1 MTSSNADNDNIAI
14 IGCGEIGLA
23 MAAVFANSGRAVSV
37 SDPSKAAR
45 EEAPKRLADYFHEM
59 VAAGMASPGAE
70 SNANRIRIS
79 SELKIDSKSTD
90 MAIECGPEC
99 VETKRK
105 LFEKL
110 RSWGGAGLKI
120 ATTSSA
126 IPVSA
131 IVPREEDRAN
141 CIVAHCANPPTLIRV
156 IEIVPAHGTTESSVE
171 FVSDLLASAG
181 FLPVRLRSEIEG
193 FAFNRLQSALLRE
206 AYRLVEDGI
215 ADVDGIDRLVSDGL
229 GLRWALSGP
238 FETADLNT
246 PGGISAHAKRL
257 GPAYKRIGEEIGE
270 RRPGWSE
277 ALVAEVERQCRA
289 KVSENERPSRVKWR
303 RRSLAKIISA
313 RKAADSAWDRM
324 AGR

>member
-1 MTSSNADNDNIAI
+1 MTSCDADNIAI

-23 MAAVFANSGRAVSV
+23 MAAVFANSGLDVFV

-45 EEAPKRLADYFHEM
+45 ESAPKRLAEYFQEM
-59 VAAGMASPGAE
+59 IAAGLARPGAE
-70 SNANRIRIS
+70 SNAGRIRIS
-79 SELKIDSKSTD
+79 SELKIDSRSTA
-90 MAIECGPEC
+90 MALECGPEA
-99 VETKRK
+99 VASKRR
-105 LFEKL
+105 LFGEL
-110 RSWGGAGLKI
+110 RRWGGANLKI

-131 IVPREEDRAN
+131 IVPRVEDRAN
-141 CIVAHCANPPTLIRV
+141 CLVAHCANPPTMIRV
-156 IEIVPAHGTTESSVE
+156 IEIVPAHGTLESSVE
-171 FVSDLLASAG
+171 YAANLLARAG
-181 FLPVRLRSEIEG
+181 FVPVRLRSEIEG
-193 FAFNRLQSALLRE
+193 FVFNRLQSALLRE

-246 PGGISAHAKRL
+246 PGGISAHANRL

-270 RRPGWSE
+270 KRPGWSE

-289 KVSENERPSRVKWR
+289 KVSENERPERVKWR
-303 RRSLAKIISA
+303 RSSLAKIIAA
-313 RKAADSAWDRM
+313 RRSADSAWSRT
-324 AGR
+324 RKR

>member
-1 MTSSNADNDNIAI
+1 MTSSNADNIAI

-23 MAAVFANSGRAVSV
+23 MAAVFANSGFAVFV
-37 SDPSKAAR
+37 ADPSEAAR
-45 EEAPKRLADYFHEM
+45 EDAPKRLREYFHEM
-59 VAAGMASPGAE
+59 VAAGMMASPGAE
-70 SNANRIRIS
+70 SNAKRIRIA
-79 SELKIDSKSTD
+79 SELESDSSSTA
-90 MAIECGPEC
+90 MALECGPEC
-99 VETKRK
+99 VETKRI
-105 LFEKL
+105 LFENL
-110 RSWGGAGLKI
+110 RSWGGTGLKI

-156 IEIVPAHGTTESSVE
+156 IEIVPAHGTQESSVE
-171 FVSDLLASAG
+171 FISDLLASAG

-270 RRPGWSE
+270 KRPGWSE

-303 RRSLAKIISA
+303 RRSLAKIIAA
-313 RKAADSAWDRM
+313 RKSADSAWDRM

>member
-1 MTSSNADNDNIAI
+1 MTLSKADNIAI

-23 MAAVFANSGRAVSV
+23 MAAVFANSGKSV
-37 SDPSKAAR
+37 FVTDPSKSAR
-45 EEAPKRLADYFHEM
+45 ESAPERLAEYFHEM
-59 VAAGMASPGAE
+59 IAAGIARPNSE
-70 SNANRIRIS
+70 SNANHIRIS
-79 SELKIDSKSTD
+79 PELAPDARLTA

-99 VETKRK
+99 LETKRK
-105 LFEKL
+105 LFQDL
-110 RSWGGAGLKI
+110 RRWGGANLKI

-131 IVPREEDRAN
+131 IIPNAEDRAN
-141 CIVAHCANPPTLIRV
+141 CLVAHCANPPTLIRV
-156 IEIVPAHGTTESSVE
+156 IEIVPAPGTLESSIE
-171 FVSDLLASAG
+171 FVSELLKSIG
-181 FLPVRLRSEIEG
+181 FVPVRLRSEIEG

-215 ADVDGIDRLVSDGL
+215 ADVEGIDRLVSDGL

-270 RRPGWSE
+270 KRAGWTE
-277 ALVAEVERQCRA
+277 ELVAEVERQCRA
-289 KVSENERPSRVKWR
+289 RVSDNEHPARVGWR
-303 RRSLAKIISA
+303 RRSLAKIIAA
-313 RKAADSAWDRM
+313 RKSADAEWTKTRE
-324 AGR
+324 RQ